1 MTGIVR
7 TSRKGIVGPER
18 MNMNQ
23 QRNLGRLA
31 SLAVAILTVLVVT
44 ACGEEAPRRGTRG
57 EPRRGGAS

>member
-7 TSRKGIVGPER
+7 TSRKGTVGPER

-44 ACGEEAPRRGTRG
+44 ACGEAAPRRGTRG
-57 EPRRGGAS
+57 GAS